1 MLYVW
6 PVSANRPAHAGKT
19 RQTPRPRRTC
29 DGRRTRCRTPCGAS
43 HSASGD
49 RSGPQAAPGAEH
61 GRTGEGDHRSAALGA
76 HGVTPAATPAKGNSM
91 DVGFDVDTFQL
102 VLLSRGDRVDEL
114 DEATIDRL
122 GNGFRR
128 RSA

>member
-1 MLYVW
+1 
-6 PVSANRPAHAGKT
+6 
-19 RQTPRPRRTC
+19 
-29 DGRRTRCRTPCGAS
+29 
-43 HSASGD
+43 
-49 RSGPQAAPGAEH
+49 
-61 GRTGEGDHRSAALGA
+61 
-76 HGVTPAATPAKGNSM
+76 M